1 MVKTTYGYHLMYFV
15 GATPIWEEYVDQQLM
30 AEKATA
36 MMDAI
41 VADYAL
47 EVDYSAISLG
57 FVDMA
62 A

>member
-1 MVKTTYGYHLMYFV
+1 
-15 GATPIWEEYVDQQLM
+15 M